1 VKIAAAF
8 FLLCTSPLVA
18 VAQQSAN
25 AAPQSPQAQTKTSA
39 PPAPAEPVAK
49 PAPSI
54 DPAKD
59 AAIRKL
65 FEVQGTRDT
74 MKQVVASMSETVRPL
89 LESSLPQGEYRAQL
103 LDLFFQKFQ
112 AKMNVDQLLELAIPI
127 YDKYFSLEDIEGLTK
142 FYQTPLGKK
151 AISVLPQVLIET
163 QAAGRKYGEEAG
175 RQAMMEVLEEHPDL
189 KKSLEEAGAA
199 PKS

>member
-39 PPAPAEPVAK
+39 PPAEPVARL
-49 PAPSI
+49 APSI

-151 AISVLPQVLIET
+151 TISVLPQVLIET

>member
-1 VKIAAAF
+1 VKIF
-8 FLLCTSPLVA
+8 GVFLLVCATPA
-18 VAQQSAN
+18 AIAAQQSLGAS
-25 AAPQSPQAQTKTSA
+25 AQTVPAQSTAPNQSPSLS
-39 PPAPAEPVAK
+39 AK
-49 PAPSI
+49 PATAI

-65 FEVQGTRDT
+65 FEVQGTKDT
-74 MKQVVASMSETVRPL
+74 MKQVIGSMSDAVRPL

-127 YDKYFSLEDIEGLTK
+127 YDKHFSLEDIEGLTK

-151 AISVLPQVLIET
+151 TISVLPQVLIET

-199 PKS
+199 PKN

>member
-1 VKIAAAF
+1 VKILGL
-8 FLLCTSPLVA
+8 FLLVCATPA
-18 VAQQSAN
+18 AIAAQQSSGASAL
-25 AAPQSPQAQTKTSA
+25 AAPAQSTAPTQSA
-39 PPAPAEPVAK
+39 SPSAK
-49 PAPSI
+49 PAAI
-54 DPAKD
+54 DPEKD
-59 AAIRKL
+59 AAIRRL
-65 FEVQGTRDT
+65 FEVQGTKDT
-74 MKQVVASMSETVRPL
+74 MKQVVGSMSEAVRPL

-151 AISVLPQVLIET
+151 TISVLPQVLIET

-175 RQAMMEVLEEHPDL
+175 RQAMIEVLEEHPDL

-199 PKS
+199 PKN